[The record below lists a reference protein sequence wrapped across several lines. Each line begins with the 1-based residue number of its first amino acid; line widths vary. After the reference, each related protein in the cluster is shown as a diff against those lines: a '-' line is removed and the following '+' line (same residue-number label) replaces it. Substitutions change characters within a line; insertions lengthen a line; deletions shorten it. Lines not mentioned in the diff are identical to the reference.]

1 MVNKELI
8 SWAKFFIILGNQL
21 FDPKLLKKNNC
32 NEVFMAEDFDFVE
45 NLNIT
50 NLKIYLFLAA
60 MREYRDELL
69 KN

>member
-1 MVNKELI
+1 MGKN
-8 SWAKFFIILGNQL
+8 FYILGNQL

-32 NEVFMAEDFDFVE
+32 NEVFMAEDFGLVE

-50 NLKIYLFLAA
+50 NQNLFIPSA

-69 KN
+69 KNS